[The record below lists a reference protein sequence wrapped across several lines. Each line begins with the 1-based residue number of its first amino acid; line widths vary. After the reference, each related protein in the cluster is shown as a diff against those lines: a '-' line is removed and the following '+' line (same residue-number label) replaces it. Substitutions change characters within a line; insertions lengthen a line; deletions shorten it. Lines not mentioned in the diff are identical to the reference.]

1 MRIAMVLDSWDDE
14 ANGAVVSTRR
24 FTERLRAA
32 GHEVTIVANAAPEP
46 GVVPLPTFEVPF
58 FGGIMRRMT
67 FQFAKPD
74 RGSLADVLARHDL
87 IHIHFPFWLGVRAMR
102 MARAARV
109 PTVATFHVQGE
120 HLLYNIGVRN
130 DALVAQVYHLFMRT
144 VYDHADRVICPSVF
158 IERELRRYGLRAP
171 SVVISNGVPSIFRP
185 APPGTG
191 PSFGDKVMVLSVGRL
206 AAEKRQDLLIQA
218 VRRSRHAA
226 RIQLVILGAGPCR
239 DGLERLG
246 ATLSSPP
253 VFGFLPTEALIP
265 YYSAAVLC
273 VHASEVEVEGMA
285 ALEALAC
292 GAPCLVAD
300 SPRSATPQFALDERY
315 RFTSNSLDSL
325 VAKLDALLDDP
336 VRLGAD
342 RETALELAKAYRFEV
357 SADKLIALYGEV
369 LRTRG
374 RRPVVNQESH

>member
-1 MRIAMVLDSWDDE
+1 MRIAMVLDSWDNE

-24 FTERLRAA
+24 FAERLRAA
-32 GHEVTIVANAAPEP
+32 GHQVTIVANAAPEP

-58 FGGIMRRMT
+58 FGGIMRRMK
-67 FQFAKPD
+67 FQFARPD
-74 RGSLADVLARHDL
+74 RGILAGVLARHDL
-87 IHIHFPFWLGVRAMR
+87 IHIQFPFWLGVRAMR
-102 MARAARV
+102 MARRAGV

-120 HLLYNIGVRN
+120 HILYNVGVRS
-130 DALVAQVYHLFMRT
+130 DALIALVYRRFLRT
-144 VYDHADRVICPSVF
+144 VYDHADCVVCPSGF
-158 IERELRRYGLRAP
+158 TERELRRYGLRAP

-191 PSFGDKVMVLSVGRL
+191 PSFGDKVMVLTVGRL
-206 AAEKRQDLLIQA
+206 AAEKRHDLIIEA

-226 RIQLVILGAGPCR
+226 RVQLVILGTGPRR
-239 DGLERLG
+239 DELERLG
-246 ATLSSPP
+246 AMLKNPP
-253 VFGFLPTEALIP
+253 VFGFVPTEDLIP

-292 GAPCLVAD
+292 GAPCLIAD
-300 SPRSATPQFALDERY
+300 APRSATPQFALDERY
-315 RFTSNSLDSL
+315 RFASGSPDAL

-342 RETALELAKAYRFEV
+342 RERALELARSYRFEL
-357 SADKLIALYGEV
+357 SAEKLVALYGEV
-369 LRTRG
+369 LQARG
-374 RRPVVNQESH
+374 IRPVVRQEFH

>member
-46 GVVPLPTFEVPF
+46 GVVPLPTFEVPL
-58 FGGIMRRMT
+58 FGGIMRRMR
-67 FQFAKPD
+67 FQFARPD
-74 RGSLADVLARHDL
+74 RGILAKVLARHDL
-87 IHIHFPFWLGVRAMR
+87 IHIQFPFWLGVRATR
-102 MARAARV
+102 MARAAGV

-120 HLLYNIGVRN
+120 HLLYNIGVRSETLV
-130 DALVAQVYHLFMRT
+130 ALVYRLFLRT
-144 VYDHADRVICPSVF
+144 VYDHADRVICPSDF
-158 IERELRRYGLRAP
+158 TERELRRYGLRAP
-171 SVVISNGVPSIFRP
+171 AVVISNGVPSIFRP

-191 PSFGDKVMVLSVGRL
+191 PSFGDKVMVLTVGRL
-206 AAEKRQDLLIQA
+206 AAEKRHDLLIEA

-226 RIQLVILGAGPCR
+226 RIQLVILGTGPRR
-239 DGLERLG
+239 DELERLG
-246 ATLSSPP
+246 ARLPSPP
-253 VFGFLPTEALIP
+253 VFGFLPTAELIP

-292 GAPCLVAD
+292 GTPCLVAD

-342 RETALELAKAYRFEV
+342 RETALELAKAYRFEDSV
-357 SADKLIALYGEV
+357 EKLIALYGEV
-369 LRTRG
+369 LWTRG
-374 RRPVVNQESH
+374 KRPVVNQESH

>member
-24 FTERLRAA
+24 FTERLRAL

-46 GVVPLPTFEVPF
+46 GVVPLPTFEVPL
-58 FGGIMRRMT
+58 FGGIMRRMR
-67 FQFAKPD
+67 FQFARPD
-74 RGSLADVLARHDL
+74 RGILADVLARHDL
-87 IHIHFPFWLGVRAMR
+87 IHIQFPFWLGVRAMR
-102 MARAARV
+102 MARAAGV

-120 HLLYNIGVRN
+120 HILYNIGVRS
-130 DALVAQVYHLFMRT
+130 DLLVAQVYRLFLRT
-144 VYDHADRVICPSVF
+144 VYDHADRVICPSDF
-158 IERELRRYGLRAP
+158 TERELRRYGLRAP

-191 PSFGDKVMVLSVGRL
+191 PSFGDKVMLLTVGRL
-206 AAEKRQDLLIQA
+206 AAEKRHDLLIEA

-226 RIQLVILGAGPCR
+226 RIQLVILGAGPRR
-239 DGLERLG
+239 DELERLG
-246 ATLSSPP
+246 ATLPSPP
-253 VFGFLPTEALIP
+253 VFGFLPTEELIP

-342 RETALELAKAYRFEV
+342 RERALELARSYRFEV
-357 SADKLIALYGEV
+357 SAEKLIALYGEV

-374 RRPVVNQESH
+374 KHPVVNQESH